1 MAIPASSPWPTIWCS
16 DPVTMRR
23 AVALLLM
30 LPPLGVAA
38 AQSEGE
44 RLAPLDLVVVTH
56 NASAVGKL
64 SRNEVINIFFGRN
77 RQLPSGLPAIP
88 FDQPPDSQE
97 KKVFYMKLV
106 SKEPSEINAYW
117 ARLIFS
123 GRTQPPRQAESAT
136 EMAALISSHRGAI
149 GYIERSKLDP
159 RLKVVYELGL

>member
-1 MAIPASSPWPTIWCS
+1 MC
-16 DPVTMRR
+16 R

-30 LPPLGVAA
+30 LIPLGVAA
-38 AQSEGE
+38 AQSEDE
-44 RLAPLDLVVVTH
+44 RLVPLDLVVVTH
-56 NASAVGKL
+56 NATAVDKL
-64 SRNEVINIFFGRN
+64 SRNEVINLFFGRN

-106 SKEPSEINAYW
+106 GKGPSEINAYW

-136 EMAALISSHRGAI
+136 EMVALISSQRGAI
-149 GYIERSKLDP
+149 GYIERSKMDP
-159 RLKVVYELGL
+159 RLKIIYELSL